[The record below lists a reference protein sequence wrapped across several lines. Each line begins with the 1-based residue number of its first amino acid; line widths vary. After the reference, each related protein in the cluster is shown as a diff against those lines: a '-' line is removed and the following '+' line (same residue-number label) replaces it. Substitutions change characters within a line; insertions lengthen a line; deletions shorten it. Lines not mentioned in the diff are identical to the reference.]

1 MGSKGGSIRDPD
13 VTSTC
18 QPPNPSASGRG
29 TDDRPDED
37 FILRQTETDRLDGPH
52 DDSPQA
58 PTLRSPSGCCRWGAP
73 RLPDSPSIRMDVW
86 KGEVI
91 ASTEEELLS
100 RIQR

>member
-1 MGSKGGSIRDPD
+1 MLEIYWLQAWQRGMRPARRIRNPVTMDDPARRH
-13 VTSTC
+13 
-18 QPPNPSASGRG
+18 QQ
-29 TDDRPDED
+29 
-37 FILRQTETDRLDGPH
+37 L
-52 DDSPQA
+52 QA
-58 PTLRSPSGCCRWGAP
+58 ELSQIWGAP